1 MGPQVATGAFETVK
15 VASARGVTAIL
26 GPTNTG
32 KTHMAIERMVDHETG
47 MMGLPL
53 RLLAR
58 EVYGKV
64 VAKVGEHN
72 VALITG
78 EEKITPDKPR
88 FWICTVEA
96 MPLDIAVNFVA
107 IDEVQLAHSLERGH
121 IFTDRILN
129 MRGTHETLLL
139 GAATARPIL
148 ESLMPGLHVIVRPRL
163 SQLSYAGAKKIS
175 RLPRR
180 SAVVA
185 FSSQDVY
192 AIAELI
198 RRQSGGAAV
207 VLGSLSPRTRNAQ
220 VELFQ
225 NGDVDYLVATDAI
238 GMGLNLDVDH
248 VALAATRK
256 FDGFQFRDLTP
267 AELGQIVGRAGR
279 YTRNGTFGVTAR
291 VEGFDTGLVEQL
303 ESHVFEP
310 LKVFQWRTSQ
320 LDFTSLRALRNS
332 LDAVPKSPI
341 LVKTPVG
348 EDIVTLEAAMRD
360 GPTRAM
366 TRTSED
372 VARLWDVCSIP
383 DYRKIAPAEHADLV
397 LTVYKHLQKDGWVRE
412 DWLAGQI
419 ARADRLDGD
428 IDTLSNRIAHIRT
441 WTYLAN
447 RSDWLENASAWRE
460 EARQVEDRLSDA
472 LHERLTQR
480 FVDRRTSVL
489 MKKLRESTMLEAEV
503 THDGDV
509 IVEGEN
515 IGTLEG
521 LRFTADANAASGA
534 EAKTLRAAAQ
544 KALAKEIE
552 KRSERIAKAPNEA
565 FALSFDGSI
574 RWLGAVIARAVAS
587 DDMLAPNFILLAD
600 EQLTAPAQE
609 RVAQRLR
616 LWIDA
621 HVATVLQPL
630 VELRKSEELE
640 GLARGIAFQLV
651 EAYGVLD
658 RRDVAEEINN
668 LDQAARG
675 SLRKFGVRFGV
686 YHIFV
691 PLLLKPAAASLL
703 ALLWGLKEGKLD
715 NKGISD
721 VPALS
726 AAGRT
731 SFAVDPDIPAELY
744 RVAGFKVA
752 GNRAVRID
760 ILERLADVIRPL
772 LTWKPSAQDQMPPD
786 GALNEFGFTVT
797 VTMTSLLGC
806 AGEDFASVLKSLGY
820 RFERREVTVK
830 SPPPAEQRAVAKGE
844 REAASD
850 ATGGDLLHA
859 DGDGQSVAAV
869 EREAVA
875 PTFIEIWRPQPIH
888 RGGDKRKPEKSKK
901 RDERDANGRTQAAKS
916 PRKGTAR
923 QNEKR
928 RKGEH
933 KPVREE
939 KPLDPDSPFAKLA
952 ALKAGLDRK

>member
-1 MGPQVATGAFETVK
+1 
-15 VASARGVTAIL
+15 
-26 GPTNTG
+26 
-32 KTHMAIERMVDHETG
+32 
-47 MMGLPL
+47 
-53 RLLAR
+53 
-58 EVYGKV
+58 
-64 VAKVGEHN
+64 
-72 VALITG
+72 
-78 EEKITPDKPR
+78 
-88 FWICTVEA
+88 
-96 MPLDIAVNFVA
+96 
-107 IDEVQLAHSLERGH
+107 
-121 IFTDRILN
+121 
-129 MRGTHETLLL
+129 
-139 GAATARPIL
+139 
-148 ESLMPGLHVIVRPRL
+148 
-163 SQLSYAGAKKIS
+163 
-175 RLPRR
+175 
-180 SAVVA
+180 
-185 FSSQDVY
+185 
-192 AIAELI
+192 
-198 RRQSGGAAV
+198 
-207 VLGSLSPRTRNAQ
+207 
-220 VELFQ
+220 
-225 NGDVDYLVATDAI
+225 
-238 GMGLNLDVDH
+238 
-248 VALAATRK
+248 
-256 FDGFQFRDLTP
+256 
-267 AELGQIVGRAGR
+267 
-279 YTRNGTFGVTAR
+279 
-291 VEGFDTGLVEQL
+291 
-303 ESHVFEP
+303 
-310 LKVFQWRTSQ
+310 
-320 LDFTSLRALRNS
+320 
-332 LDAVPKSPI
+332 
-341 LVKTPVG
+341 
-348 EDIVTLEAAMRD
+348 
-360 GPTRAM
+360 
-366 TRTSED
+366 
-372 VARLWDVCSIP
+372 
-383 DYRKIAPAEHADLV
+383 
-397 LTVYKHLQKDGWVRE
+397 
-412 DWLAGQI
+412 
-419 ARADRLDGD
+419 
-428 IDTLSNRIAHIRT
+428 
-441 WTYLAN
+441 
-447 RSDWLENASAWRE
+447 
-460 EARQVEDRLSDA
+460 
-472 LHERLTQR
+472 
-480 FVDRRTSVL
+480 
-489 MKKLRESTMLEAEV
+489 
-503 THDGDV
+503 
-509 IVEGEN
+509 
-515 IGTLEG
+515 
-521 LRFTADANAASGA
+521 
-534 EAKTLRAAAQ
+534 
-544 KALAKEIE
+544 
-552 KRSERIAKAPNEA
+552 
-565 FALSFDGSI
+565 LSFDGSI